1 MSKFIFNTE
10 WTDLLQGCR
19 EWVRLEVYEGII
31 EYVRTGT
38 PPKLRTQAGAVLR
51 CIIREMDR
59 DGLLLTAD
67 DNTSPV
73 ADIPEGTEHLPLH
86 TATGAECGGVHPKGK
101 ETADEAPRARNNSLI
116 AYSIDNKKKKNKQKK
131 DFAVSSV
138 PDSLF
143 LKFYS
148 LYGRDI
154 DKPRVWSKWQRL
166 TEEEKKK
173 IMDYVPLYVAAT
185 PDKRYRRAPLT
196 FLEKRTWENEL
207 PPVAAPKPADAA
219 KEQRRKYE
227 QQCISRS
234 IAEASR
240 RPPTKEEERE
250 KRRQQLLG
258 YVRAVKENP
267 KSIMRD
273 ILVKVKEKGELDE
286 LGIEWNPEED

>member
-19 EWVRLEVYEGII
+19 EWVRLEVYEAII
-31 EYVRTGT
+31 EYVQTGT
-38 PPKLRTQAGAVLR
+38 PPKLKTQAGAILR

-67 DNTSPV
+67 DTIGPV
-73 ADIPEGTEHLPLH
+73 ADSPEGSEHLPLH
-86 TATGAECGGVHPKGK
+86 TATAAECGGVHAHGK
-101 ETADEAPRARNNSLI
+101 ETADEASRARNNSLI

-148 LYGRDI
+148 LYGKDI
-154 DKPRVWSKWQRL
+154 DKQRVWSKWQRL

-207 PPVAAPKPADAA
+207 PPAVGTKPADVAR
-219 KEQRRKYE
+219 EQRRKYE
-227 QQCISRS
+227 QQCLARS
-234 IAEASR
+234 VAEAR
-240 RPPTKEEERE
+240 QRPPTEQEQRE

-258 YVRAVKENP
+258 YIRAVEENP

-273 ILVKVKEKGELDE
+273 ILIKVKEKGELKE
-286 LGIEWNPEED
+286 LGIEWG

>member
-10 WTDLLQGCR
+10 WADLLQSCR

-38 PPKLRTQAGAVLR
+38 PPKLRTQAGTVLR

-67 DNTSPV
+67 DTTSPV
-73 ADIPEGTEHLPLH
+73 AIPPTGREHLPLH
-86 TATGAECGGVHPKGK
+86 TATDAECGGVQPEGKGTVEK
-101 ETADEAPRARNNSLI
+101 ASRARNNTLI
-116 AYSIDNKKKKNKQKK
+116 AYSIDNIKRKNKQKK

-154 DKPRVWSKWQRL
+154 DKQRVWSKWQRL

-207 PPVAAPKPADAA
+207 PPTAAKTAADTT

-227 QQCISRS
+227 QRCIAQS
-234 IAEASR
+234 IAEAQQ
-240 RPPTKEEERE
+240 RPPTEEEERE

-273 ILVKVKEKGELDE
+273 ILVKVKEKGELEE
-286 LGIEWNPEED
+286 LGIEWEE

>member
-19 EWVRLEVYEGII
+19 EWVKLEVYEGII

-67 DNTSPV
+67 DTTSPV
-73 ADIPEGTEHLPLH
+73 ANSPAGREHLPLH
-86 TATGAECGGVHPKGK
+86 TATDAECGGVHAQGKG
-101 ETADEAPRARNNSLI
+101 TAEEAPRARNNSLI
-116 AYSIDNKKKKNKQKK
+116 AYNIDNIKKKNKQKK

-143 LKFYS
+143 VRFYS
-148 LYGRDI
+148 LYGRDM
-154 DKPRVWSKWQRL
+154 DRQRVWNKWQRL

-173 IMDYVPLYVAAT
+173 IMEYVPLYVAAT

-196 FLEKRTWENEL
+196 FLERRTWENEL
-207 PPVAAPKPADAA
+207 PAAGGKPAD
-219 KEQRRKYE
+219 KVKEKKREYEQRQLSE
-227 QQCISRS
+227 S
-234 IAEASR
+234 IAEAR
-240 RPPTKEEERE
+240 QRPPTEDEKRE
-250 KRRQQLLG
+250 ARRQQLLG
-258 YVRAVKENP
+258 FIEAVKENP
-267 KSIMRD
+267 KSFMRD
-273 ILVKVKEKGELDE
+273 ILVRVKEKGELDE
-286 LGIEWNPEED
+286 LGIVWNPD